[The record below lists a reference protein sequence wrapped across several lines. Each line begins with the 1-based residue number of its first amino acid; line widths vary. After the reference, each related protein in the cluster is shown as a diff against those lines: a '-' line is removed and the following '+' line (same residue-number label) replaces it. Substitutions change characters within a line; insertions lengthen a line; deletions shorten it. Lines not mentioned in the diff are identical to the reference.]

1 MGFPDLLEGKLGGQ
15 VPGHFLPFSLAPG
28 VGSVGEGAAQATP
41 GSELRSLWPQFARAD
56 AVSPKNSS

>member
-41 GSELRSLWPQFARAD
+41 GSELRSLCLSLLEQMQ
-56 AVSPKNSS
+56 

>member
-41 GSELRSLWPQFARAD
+41 GSELGGQ
-56 AVSPKNSS
+56 VSVASVC

>member
-1 MGFPDLLEGKLGGQ
+1 MWIMGFPDLLEGKLGGQ

-41 GSELRSLWPQFARAD
+41 GSELSGQ
-56 AVSPKNSS
+56 VSVASVC